1 MTPDLNIRPLVSKK
15 TPRTLSRFKHADSP
29 LGKSPSV
36 DPNSMLDVTLTPS
49 KKRRLEKELENL
61 STPSKT
67 KRAKTGLN
75 SEVKMEDPNLSF
87 SESVREHV
95 PSTATESSP
104 SPSPSSVE
112 NQTAT
117 DATSVNDE
125 DTIIVQPRVISPAVL
140 KMGKTR
146 GTKTAG
152 LMEQADAGET
162 LLVDSSTSVDHP
174 AVIDEATA
182 LQDSLKSSKSKDKV
196 TPSKSGNRKR
206 QRKEVIP
213 VVDKDH
219 APSVR
224 VPGDYVLTSAL
235 LAEPA
240 SSWIVCKTCEE
251 PFIQKDAYFT
261 RSACPRCERHS
272 KLYGYQ
278 WPKTEPEDSEDD
290 EERVLDHRTIHR
302 FIKPSE
308 EKTIRKLAKGSGESR
323 AVSQEASEVVK
334 PSKKPRG
341 RKRKAKDNSDNEE
354 ELELEESTERRSG
367 RKQARRS

>member
-1 MTPDLNIRPLVSKK
+1 MLEITP
-15 TPRTLSRFKHADSP
+15 
-29 LGKSPSV
+29 
-36 DPNSMLDVTLTPS
+36 TPS
-49 KKRRLEKELENL
+49 KKRSLEKELENL
-61 STPSKT
+61 NTPSKK

-75 SEVKMEDPNLSF
+75 SEVKLEDSNLSF
-87 SESVREHV
+87 SESVGEHV
-95 PSTATESSP
+95 PSTAATESSP

-112 NQTAT
+112 NQTST

-125 DTIIVQPRVISPAVL
+125 DTIVVEARVISPAIL
-140 KMGKTR
+140 KVGKTR
-146 GTKTAG
+146 GTKTPG

-182 LQDSLKSSKSKDKV
+182 LQDSMKGDKIKEKV

-219 APSVR
+219 APLVR
-224 VPGDYVLTSAL
+224 VPGDYVFTPLL

-240 SSWIVCKTCEE
+240 SSWIVCKSCEE
-251 PFIQKDAYFT
+251 PFVQKDSYFT
-261 RSACPRCERHS
+261 RAACPRCERHS
-272 KLYGYQ
+272 KLYGYG

-308 EKTIRKLAKGSGESR
+308 EKTIRKLAKASGESV
-323 AVSQEASEVVK
+323 AVSREVSEVVK
-334 PSKKPRG
+334 SAKTPKS
-341 RKRKAKDNSDNEE
+341 RKRKAKDGSNDEE
-354 ELELEESTERRSG
+354 NVEVEESTERRSG
-367 RKQARRS
+367 RKRARRS